1 MGFEQS
7 SPDGRTASRYWAS
20 SWKRLALVIL
30 AGVLA
35 GTPSLLAQAG
45 YNTATLK
52 GTIYDSKGAAVA
64 SATVTVKNAATGL
77 SKEQKAEADG
87 GYQML
92 ALPPGTYRMTV
103 EFPGFSKA
111 VAENLVLTVGATVVY
126 DVHLKVGG
134 VHEVVEVTDRPPLIE
149 TEQSQQANTVD
160 TRQVDNLPNVS
171 LNFTSA
177 IYTLPGVVSSVA
189 PTVQDSNVGTGFS
202 SSGFSIGG
210 SNGRNN
216 LFTIDGGENDF
227 GSGALRVNHVPI
239 DSIQEYQ
246 VNRNS
251 FAAEFG
257 FTVGTAINIITKS
270 GTDKPHGSVYGYFH
284 NASTD
289 AANYFN
295 FSSPTPNSKPFE
307 QGMVAGGTF
316 GGPIVKGKL
325 FFFTSY
331 ERQKLDSPTIINLL
345 GTVQARG
352 LSAQSNGFGTP
363 GPGLCPG
370 QIVPAGQPQEVSQL
384 CYLTQ
389 LSLLPTGLQPLG
401 SGLLASPVF
410 SPLFDPI
417 FAALLTPD
425 NGIFDGNAG
434 GVVQAPPGANGRYN
448 NWVAKLDYIPS
459 AKDNLSLRFSLM
471 RELSQVTG
479 AGGAQRYTSD
489 TNVVRDYTATLSW
502 TRTLSNNMVNEVR
515 VQAVPHDTS
524 DNVTPF
530 PNRAETDLGSL
541 ASAETASGPV
551 GTNFA
556 YPYFGHENRF
566 QFDENLLLTRGGHS
580 LKIGASYRPVE
591 YNIFEQLWFGG
602 EYTYYDGAVSLLD
615 IVPAAYQAD
624 LAGYNQALGYPA
636 AGPASTNLTAAE
648 SYVAGL
654 PADILQGNG
663 NGRWQSWAH
672 YLGFYAQDSWKLSS
686 RLTANYGVRF
696 DYDKEASPVPTSFH
710 ASPRL
715 GFAFDP
721 RGNGKTVIRAG
732 GGLFVAP
739 QLFLVPF
746 YLNNLGTGGKNIN
759 MALQLLNKQPVQSV
773 LAACMENLP
782 LGTPC
787 SADPAVVGSATL
799 ANPNPELTT
808 AQLNSVG
815 IFINPFPTEQG
826 QVPETN
832 GVFYTIQNNYK
843 PQYSIQASLSI
854 AQQIT
859 RDLSLEIGYTMYRSV
874 HIEQNNEAN
883 YIRNTAIPIDPFFG
897 PSYMAK
903 PGYVAGQ
910 PNADTLQ
917 NNQFSSIGGSIYHAM
932 TASLTKRFSRGLQF
946 QANYTYSKAI
956 DNTSDFSSLSTPFR
970 PDLVSED
977 RSASDFNITHN
988 FVANAVYTTPYQAQ
1002 GSLLSRALGDIS
1014 ISPIVSARS
1023 GVPFTLL
1030 VPGIAFGLVPFDSY
1044 AGAHFSEARP
1054 YNEGRNTGIGPAFYS
1069 WDMRV
1074 SKSLYLSR
1082 DRGMRLDVIAQAN
1095 DILNHTNFSSVN
1107 NIFPNTYQP
1116 AGSVYPG
1123 SPASAIV
1130 PTGEGNVDLLNG
1142 PYRYAG
1148 FAPRSASDL
1157 STPLSFRSANLP
1169 RQISFGLRFGF

>member
-7 SPDGRTASRYWAS
+7 SPDGCAASRYWAS
-20 SWKRLALVIL
+20 SWKRLALVML

-35 GTPSLLAQAG
+35 GTPLLLAQAG

-52 GTIYDSKGAAVA
+52 GTIYDQKGAAVA
-64 SATVTVKNAATGL
+64 PATVTVKNLATGL
-77 SKEQKAEADG
+77 SKEQVAATDG
-87 GYQML
+87 SYQIP
-92 ALPPGTYRMTV
+92 ALPPGTYQMTV
-103 EFPGFSKA
+103 QSPGFSKA

-126 DVHLKVGG
+126 DIHLTVGG
-134 VHEVVEVTDRPPLIE
+134 VHEVVEVTDRTPLIE

-160 TRQVDNLPNVS
+160 TRQVDNLPNIS
-171 LNFTSA
+171 MNFTQA

-227 GSGALRVNHVPI
+227 GSGALRVNHVPL

-257 FTVGTAINIITKS
+257 FTVGTAINVITKS
-270 GTDKPHGSVYGYFH
+270 GTDKPHGSVYGFFH
-284 NASTD
+284 NESTD

-295 FSSPTPNSKPFE
+295 SFSPNPNSKPFE
-307 QGMVAGGTF
+307 QGMVAGATF

-352 LSAQSNGFGTP
+352 LSAQSNGLNAQ
-363 GPGLCPG
+363 GLCPG

-389 LSLLPTGLQPLG
+389 LQALGGPLAPVG

-410 SPLFDPI
+410 SPLSDPI

-425 NGIFDGNAG
+425 NGVFDGNAG

-448 NWVAKLDYIPS
+448 NWVTKLDYIPS
-459 AKDNLSLRFSLM
+459 PKDNLSLRFSLM

-479 AGGAQRYTSD
+479 GGGAPRYTSD
-489 TNVVRDYTATLSW
+489 TNAVRDYTATLSW
-502 TRTLSNNMVNEVR
+502 TRTLRNDMVNQVL
-515 VQAVPHDTS
+515 VQVVPHDTS

-580 LKIGASYRPVE
+580 IKIGASYRPVE

-602 EYTYYDGAVSLLD
+602 EYTYYDGAISLLTLLSAAGQP
-615 IVPAAYQAD
+615 PAVIQGME
-624 LAGYNQALGYPA
+624 LYNTALGYPA
-636 AGPASTNLTAAE
+636 AGPAATNLTAAE

-663 NGRWQSWAH
+663 YGRWQSWAH
-672 YLGFYAQDSWKLSS
+672 YLGVYAQDSWKVSS

-696 DYDKEASPVPTSFH
+696 DYDKEASPVPTSYH

-715 GFAFDP
+715 GLAFDP
-721 RGNGKTVIRAG
+721 LGNGKTVIRAG

-746 YLNNLGTGGKNIN
+746 YLNNLGTSGKNIN
-759 MALQLLNKQPVQSV
+759 MALQLINKQPVQTV
-773 LAACMENLP
+773 LATCMENLP

-787 SADPAVVGSATL
+787 SADPAVLGTATL
-799 ANPNPELTT
+799 ANPDPELTT
-808 AQLNSVG
+808 QQLNSVG
-815 IFINPFPTEQG
+815 IAINPIPN
-826 QVPETN
+826 ETN
-832 GVFYTIQNNYK
+832 GVFYTIQNNFK
-843 PQYSIQASLSI
+843 PEYSIQASLSI
-854 AQQIT
+854 AQQIS

-897 PSYMAK
+897 PSYVAK
-903 PGYVAGQ
+903 PGSTAGQ
-910 PNADTLQ
+910 PNSDTLQ

-988 FVANAVYTTPYQAQ
+988 FVANAVYTTPYPAQ
-1002 GSLLSRALGDIS
+1002 GSMLSKALADIA

-1074 SKSLYLSR
+1074 SKALYLSR
-1082 DRGMRLDVIAQAN
+1082 ERGMRFDVIVQAT

-1116 AGSVYPG
+1116 AGSVAPG

-1130 PTGEGNVDLLNG
+1130 PTAEGNVDLLNG

-1148 FAPRSASDL
+1148 YAPRTASDL